1 MKKIFKNKKVIFI
14 LIFVV
19 ITLIR
24 FLISFNL
31 KSFYI
36 SNLSYDDG
44 LMVKQMK
51 ELISGNYLGVYDDFC
66 LIKGIVFPLVLA
78 FCKTIHLSYSIIFTT
93 LYILSVIYFIRPFE
107 KLIKSK
113 WILFIFYTLLLFNP
127 VTYSSELFQR
137 LYRNSIS
144 IIELLFFLG
153 VTIRIILS
161 EDKTKKSIL
170 NYVLLGFITSIM
182 YLTREDNIWTKI
194 ILGFIIVYKCL
205 QNKNLKNKRFKII
218 LTSLIPLVVLTIN
231 LNIVSFI
238 NYKKYNIYTY
248 NEIQKSEFKNT
259 FRKVLQIKDDEKKDK
274 VSVPRTTFFK
284 LVDNV
289 DSFPITKRKVN
300 QYYKVLIDDTGEL
313 YNGNIVWYFRQ
324 FVFKNKEFKD
334 GKEAEEYFKKM
345 GEEIDKAFEDGRFE
359 KEFAFSSILLNVP
372 TYEEFTSMHK
382 NLFNIVVYTTTY
394 KNVKTYTDFGDKI
407 YDDEVDAYRIVNL
420 DSHTTENIFEKNDK
434 KYEIIRIIYMILTI
448 ILSPVALIIYFKNIE
463 KKDVYNLITSIVFFI
478 YLVILAGVTY
488 TDATAFPTMRY
499 LCLGNL
505 YILQLIFIILNMY
518 RLYIKNENIDL
529 VKQKSKKIKKKS
541 ALSN

>member
-93 LYILSVIYFIRPFE
+93 LYIFSVIYFIRPFE

-194 ILGFIIVYKCL
+194 ILGFIIVL
-205 QNKNLKNKRFKII
+205 
-218 LTSLIPLVVLTIN
+218 
-231 LNIVSFI
+231 
-238 NYKKYNIYTY
+238 
-248 NEIQKSEFKNT
+248 
-259 FRKVLQIKDDEKKDK
+259 
-274 VSVPRTTFFK
+274 
-284 LVDNV
+284 
-289 DSFPITKRKVN
+289 
-300 QYYKVLIDDTGEL
+300 
-313 YNGNIVWYFRQ
+313 
-324 FVFKNKEFKD
+324 
-334 GKEAEEYFKKM
+334 
-345 GEEIDKAFEDGRFE
+345 
-359 KEFAFSSILLNVP
+359 ILLN
-372 TYEEFTSMHK
+372 
-382 NLFNIVVYTTTY
+382 
-394 KNVKTYTDFGDKI
+394 
-407 YDDEVDAYRIVNL
+407 
-420 DSHTTENIFEKNDK
+420 
-434 KYEIIRIIYMILTI
+434 
-448 ILSPVALIIYFKNIE
+448 
-463 KKDVYNLITSIVFFI
+463 FF
-478 YLVILAGVTY
+478 
-488 TDATAFPTMRY
+488 
-499 LCLGNL
+499 
-505 YILQLIFIILNMY
+505 
-518 RLYIKNENIDL
+518 
-529 VKQKSKKIKKKS
+529 
-541 ALSN
+541 